1 MKQGALVLCAAVNY
15 SSFSILLLI
24 LARAGIVPFADGLL
38 IAHETG
44 GGVYYLD
51 ISDGNKVSE
60 IIPNGTLP
68 FADGLCIDGDTL
80 YVAQNPEVGPVTG
93 WFVVRSDDGV
103 EAFKLGALESP
114 DFDSP
119 AACGISGQNIYMPN
133 ARFGLGLPA
142 EGEDDL
148 STFGETFHVVGVD
161 RFDFAASGSETTPTA
176 SPPTGGGNT
185 TDPITSAATALW
197 NPVAV
202 LSLTLF
208 GLAFT

>member
-1 MKQGALVLCAAVNY
+1 LVLA
-15 SSFSILLLI
+15 FS
-24 LARAGIVPFADGLL
+24 GIVPFADGLL

-51 ISDGNKVSE
+51 ISDDDKVSA

-93 WFVVRSDDGV
+93 WFVAQKEDDSV

-119 AACGISGQNIYMPN
+119 ATCGISGQNIYMPN

-148 STFGETFHVVGVD
+148 STFGETFQVVGVE
-161 RFDFAASGSETTPTA
+161 RFDFAASGPGTTPTA
-176 SPPTGGGNT
+176 SPPPTDGGNT
-185 TDPITSAATALW
+185 TDPTSAATSVW
-197 NPVAV
+197 NPAAA
-202 LSLTLF
+202 LSLTLTC
-208 GLAFT
+208 LVLI